1 MRKKL
6 RILMAKPGLDG
17 HDRGIKVLCRAMRD
31 AGYEVIYTGLRR
43 TPEEI
48 VNAAVQED
56 VSVLGISL
64 LSGAHNVL
72 VPQVIALL
80 KEKGVSEEIR
90 LILGGIIPESDIPE
104 LKASGVSEV
113 FLPGTSMNSVLS
125 WIEEEVIGVPEGH
138 QQKS

>member
-1 MRKKL
+1 
-6 RILMAKPGLDG
+6 MAKPGLDG

-56 VSVLGISL
+56 VDVLGISL

-72 VPQVIALL
+72 VPQVIELL
-80 KEKGVSEEIR
+80 REKEAWDEMH
-90 LILGGIIPESDIPE
+90 LILGGIIPESDVSR
-104 LKASGVSEV
+104 LKEMGVDEV
-113 FLPGTSMNSVLS
+113 FFPGTSTRSVLS
-125 WIEEEVIGVPEGH
+125 WIEKNVIGGQTAAE
-138 QQKS
+138 